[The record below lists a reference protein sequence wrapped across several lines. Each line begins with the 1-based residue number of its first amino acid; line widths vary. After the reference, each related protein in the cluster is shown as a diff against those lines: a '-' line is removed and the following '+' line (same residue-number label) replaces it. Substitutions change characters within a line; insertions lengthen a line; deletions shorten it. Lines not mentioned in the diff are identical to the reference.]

1 MLVALLAALA
11 LAKPPAPAPP
21 PEPAPP
27 PTLDDGQRA
36 AFFTAWATALAS
48 GNREAA
54 ATALLDIIDNPMNAQ
69 IHGEAFAHL
78 GELFEAQGLE
88 LAAVGAY
95 GRGIALDPVHNAPLV
110 GKALALAEKVGEPG
124 YVAEAVGNNVGIRV
138 DGAVRNQ
145 LSVVA
150 ARYNI
155 DKDSWGPA
163 LAILMMGDK
172 TAPRFEEIE
181 LLRGIALSAQGRH
194 KDAVDPL
201 LAAAAMGIAAKRD
214 EDWMNVVEL
223 DVARAYYSAGDY
235 GNAIVWYAKIDRAS
249 DWWLDA
255 QFERAWAHFRGN
267 DTNGAL
273 AMLYNHQSPFFED
286 LYQPEVDLLRA
297 YSFFVMCKFP
307 EATKAMDAF
316 AAKYEP
322 IKAELASLSVTPEQA
337 FEDVVAFR
345 AGKPTRIPPYLLR
358 QYQHEQRLDDAEKV
372 VAQADAELEKAAAL
386 GGRAGALAAD
396 FVRGQRDARI
406 RAEGNRVLARVDRA
420 RAELDSFLSGLEIT
434 RLDLLA
440 LETKMYER
448 AAATGVLDYGANV
461 DRLKQLRKTKKGF
474 RVWPWQ
480 GEYWADELGWY
491 VFSAAPD
498 CPDSMRV
505 GEGAA
510 P

>member
-1 MLVALLAALA
+1 MWLLLLAALA
-11 LAKPPAPAPP
+11 GAKPAPP
-21 PEPAPP
+21 PPTPEPP
-27 PTLDDGQRA
+27 PPPVLDDAQRA
-36 AFFTAWATALAS
+36 MFFTPWATALAS
-48 GNREAA
+48 GNRQAA
-54 ATALLDIIDNPMNAQ
+54 AAALIEIIDNPLNTQ
-69 IHGEAFAHL
+69 VHGEAFAHL
-78 GELFEAQGLE
+78 GELYESEDLL
-88 LAAVGAY
+88 LAAIGAY

-138 DGAVRNQ
+138 DPAVRNQ
-145 LSVVA
+145 LSIVA

-155 DKDSWGPA
+155 DKNSWGPA

-172 TAPRFEEIE
+172 SAPRYEEIE

-194 KDAVDPL
+194 QDAVAPL
-201 LAAAAMGIAAKRD
+201 VAAASMGVAARRD
-214 EDWMNVVEL
+214 ADWMNVTEL

-235 GNAIVWYAKIDRAS
+235 GNAIVWYAKIERES

-273 AMLYNHQSPFFED
+273 AMLYNHQSPFFAD
-286 LYQPEVDLLRA
+286 RYQPEADLLRA

-307 EATKAMDAF
+307 EATKEMDAF

-322 IKAELASLSVTPEQA
+322 IQSEIDGLSLTPEQA
-337 FEDVVAFR
+337 FADVVAFR
-345 AGKPTRIPPYLLR
+345 AGQPSRIPPYLLSQYR
-358 QYQHEQRLDDAEKV
+358 QEARLDAAEAT
-372 VAQADAELEKAAAL
+372 VARAEAELKKAAAL
-386 GGRAGALAAD
+386 GGRAGQLASD
-396 FVRGQRDARI
+396 FVSGQRDARI
-406 RAEGNRVLARVDRA
+406 RTEGNRILARIDRA
-420 RAELDSFLSGLEIT
+420 RGELQSFLSGLEIT
-434 RLDLLA
+434 RIDLLA

-461 DRLKQLRKTKKGF
+461 DRLKQLRKAKKGF

-491 VFSAAPD
+491 VFSATPD
-498 CPDSMRV
+498 CPDSMRI
-505 GEGAA
+505 GEGAT